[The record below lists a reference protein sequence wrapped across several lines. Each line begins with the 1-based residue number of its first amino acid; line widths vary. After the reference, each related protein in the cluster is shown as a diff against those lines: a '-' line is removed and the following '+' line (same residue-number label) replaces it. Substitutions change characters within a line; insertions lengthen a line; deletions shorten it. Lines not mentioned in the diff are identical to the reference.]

1 MANAKA
7 KRKEGF
13 VELLKTIVYAL
24 LIAGLFRT
32 ILFQPFWIPSGSMK
46 STLLIGDYLFIS
58 KYAYGYSAASCPTVF
73 GVNLCPFLNGRILAR
88 EPERG
93 DVVVFK
99 HPRTG
104 EDYIKRLV
112 GLPGETVQMRG
123 GVLHIDGRP
132 ATMAREGVF
141 LDPAVGFCNDRRE
154 VGGQR
159 VCALEVWR
167 ETLPGGVSHVV
178 LNTGDGMTFD
188 DTPPFTVPAGHYFFM
203 GDNRDNSRDSREPR
217 AAGGVGF
224 VPFENLVGRAEV
236 IAVSADGPFWA
247 VWNWRFGR
255 SFSAIE

>member
-1 MANAKA
+1 MAKA
-7 KRKEGF
+7 RRKQGF

-58 KYAYGYSAASCPTVF
+58 KYAYGYSAASCPTLF
-73 GVNLCPFLNGRILAR
+73 GVNLCPFISGRIMAR

-123 GVLHIDGRP
+123 GVLYVNGEP
-132 ATMAREGVF
+132 ARMARDGVF
-141 LDPAVGFCNDRRE
+141 LDDAAGFCKDRRE
-154 VGGQR
+154 VGGRR

-167 ETLPGGVSHVV
+167 ETLPGGVTHAV
-178 LNTGDGMTFD
+178 LNTADGMTFD
-188 DTPPFTVPAGHYFFM
+188 DTPPFAIPAGHYFFM

-236 IAVSADGPFWA
+236 IAVSADGPFWQ